1 MRALVVDDA
10 LKAGTHI
17 GPVVDATQLEQDLS
31 YVAVGH
37 GEGAKLALGGERL
50 NRATP
55 GFYMAPALFLDA
67 DNAMRI

>member
-1 MRALVVDDA
+1 MRALTVDDA
-10 LKAGTHI
+10 LKPGTHI

-31 YVAVGH
+31 YLAIGQK
-37 GEGAKLALGGERL
+37 EGAKLALGGERL

-67 DNAMRI
+67 DNSMRI